1 MQNRDRIFNLYQ
13 GNRSAVELS
22 IEFSVLA
29 AETGFKERAL
39 GGAFYNSLN
48 EQMKDEPPTCD
59 EPESLDEPMN
69 IAVITGLLLGY
80 YFGN

>member
-1 MQNRDRIFNLYQ
+1 MQNRGRIFNLYQ
-13 GNRSAVELS
+13 GNRSAVEFS

-48 EQMKDEPPTCD
+48 EQMKDAN
-59 EPESLDEPMN
+59 LR
-69 IAVITGLLLGY
+69 
-80 YFGN
+80 

>member
-1 MQNRDRIFNLYQ
+1 MQNRGRIFNLYQ
-13 GNRSAVELS
+13 GNRSAVE
-22 IEFSVLA
+22 FSVLA
-29 AETGFKERAL
+29 AETGFKKRAL

-48 EQMKDEPPTCD
+48 EQMKDELPTCD